1 MLKRV
6 DEVLDCW
13 FESGSMPYA
22 SQHYPFENKEVF
34 EKAFPAQF
42 IAEGLDQTRGW
53 FYTLMVLSTHLFN
66 KPPFQNLIVNGLV
79 LAADGKKMSKRLK
92 NYPDPNQIVQDHGAD
107 AVRLYMCNSPV
118 VRAEPL
124 KFKEEGVKGVIKD
137 VFLPWYNV
145 YRFLIQEVTRYE
157 SAGKKFV
164 PNPALIKTSTNFL
177 DKWINAGNHGLI
189 KFVKEELEAYRLY
202 TVVGRL
208 VNFLED
214 LTNWYVRL
222 NRDRMRGNNGPEDA
236 LLSLCTLYDV
246 LLNTCVLLA
255 PLTPFI
261 TEMLYQ
267 NLARALP
274 DGHPMKCKSVHWV
287 MIPDHDPEAL
297 NPEVLLAVERLQSV
311 VELGRVCRERKK
323 VGQRTPLKG
332 MTVLNKSE
340 AFMSDVKS
348 LEAYLKEELN
358 VMSVTLSTDTSSVV
372 LAPTLNFKVLGK
384 KLGKDMKSV
393 QEAVN
398 KLTQEEVQS
407 FDAKGSITVCGYD
420 LTRNDDEPE
429 LSELTVT
436 PKVAGLADPNLE
448 PNGDSESVVIMD
460 FTPDPDLEM
469 MATSRA
475 ISNTVQK
482 LRKEAKLQQSDPVDM
497 WASVI
502 PSKKSKGYLSNVLTG
517 KKEYIDSLL
526 RRPLLDG
533 KLLQGHE
540 VLVITDETEIGEDKD
555 KLVVTITSSTPFF
568 NSDAVKKLVGGDS
581 KAEFAAKQFLAT
593 YDLKKLMEATTKPVK
608 VVYEGKTF
616 ELKYKEHWALSPNE
630 APWL

>member
-1 MLKRV
+1 
-6 DEVLDCW
+6 
-13 FESGSMPYA
+13 
-22 SQHYPFENKEVF
+22 
-34 EKAFPAQF
+34 
-42 IAEGLDQTRGW
+42 
-53 FYTLMVLSTHLFN
+53 
-66 KPPFQNLIVNGLV
+66 
-79 LAADGKKMSKRLK
+79 
-92 NYPDPNQIVQDHGAD
+92 
-107 AVRLYMCNSPV
+107 MCNSPV

-274 DGHPMKCKSVHWV
+274 DGHAMKCKSVHWV
-287 MIPDHDPEAL
+287 MIPDYDPEAL

-311 VELGRVCRERKK
+311 VELGRTCRERKK

-332 MTVLNKSE
+332 MQVLNKSE
-340 AFMSDVKS
+340 AFMNDIKA

-358 VMSVTLSTDTSSVV
+358 VMAVTLSTDTSSVV
-372 LAPTLNFKVLGK
+372 LAPTLNFKSLGK

-398 KLTQEEVQS
+398 NLTQEELQA
-407 FDAKGSITVCGYD
+407 FDAKGVITVSGYE
-420 LTRNDDEPE
+420 LARNDDEPE

-448 PNGDSESVVIMD
+448 PNGNAESVVIMD
-460 FTPDPDLEM
+460 FTPDEDLEM

-502 PSKKSKGYLSNVLTG
+502 PSKKTKGYLSKVLTG

-555 KLVVTITSSTPFF
+555 KLVVTITASTPFF
-568 NSDAVKKLVGGDS
+568 KSDAINKLVGGDS
-581 KAEFAAKQFLAT
+581 KVEFAVKQYLAT
-593 YDLKKLMEATTKPVK
+593 YDLKKLMEATAKPVK
-608 VVYEGKTF
+608 VVYEGKSF
-616 ELKYKEHWALSPNE
+616 ELKYKEHWVLSPSE